1 MDLADDYPIEFS
13 YSRCEKCE
21 QIIRLVWKR
30 ARGEQYT
37 TKADLQEA
45 FTKHRGNIG
54 KRSSIETHLRELQDL
69 KLIKIDNLIEIIGYK
84 EGGGKFTTSF
94 YDSKLKG
101 IQLNAHLLYLQM
113 IERNPTLVWEWL
125 ERDDLPKFFWNIW
138 KEDTYKCKN
147 CWAKSNFNITGDFCN
162 CCGRTTGY
170 TYTYICSNCGFTFKW
185 KYSFPVF

>member
-101 IQLNAHLLYLQM
+101 IQNNVP
-113 IERNPTLVWEWL
+113 EE
-125 ERDDLPKFFWNIW
+125 
-138 KEDTYKCKN
+138 
-147 CWAKSNFNITGDFCN
+147 ITGTIQGYYNSLATGLTFLSAPIT
-162 CCGRTTGY
+162 GILVQFTGY
-170 TYTYICSNCGFTFKW
+170 HNTFFLISTFSLAIILIIIW
-185 KYSFPVF
+185 RRTITHVHRN